1 MSHTRSR
8 WDWKGATMKGTALV
22 ATLIVVAAVGF
33 AAGWFFHQPKGPEP
47 TADGGHPK
55 QATTTKV
62 VIAMKQDHS
71 CQQLN
76 SAGGFAKI
84 PPLDRVGD
92 TITWLKGI
100 DPNGKD
106 TTVAVT
112 FQQMSNGH
120 IGTPFVDANGPKYT
134 FGTGDNSGPPSNG
147 APNDAYLY
155 DKETVG
161 GIDCTNPKDPGVI
174 IVN

>member
-1 MSHTRSR
+1 
-8 WDWKGATMKGTALV
+8 MKGTALV
-22 ATLIVVAAVGF
+22 GTLIVVAAVGF
-33 AAGWFFHQPKGPEP
+33 AAGWYLHQPQGPGPGQVP
-47 TADGGHPK
+47 TAGGGHPK
-55 QATTTKV
+55 QAATVKV
-62 VIAMKQDHS
+62 VIAMKQDGS

-76 SAGGFAKI
+76 SQGGFAKI

-92 TITWLKGI
+92 SITWLKGI
-100 DPNGKD
+100 DANGKD
-106 TTVAVT
+106 TTVEVT
-112 FQQMSNGH
+112 FPPLSNGH
-120 IGTPFVDANGPKYT
+120 IGTPFTDANGPKFT
-134 FGTGDNSGPPSNG
+134 FKTGDNSGGPSAG